1 MTDPQPTDTKT
12 LADGRTPLERQLGS
26 GAKGLARLRE
36 ETQGLVA
43 DVREWVEL
51 RIELAQLEVEER
63 IDERLNQ
70 LLLAAIM
77 ALIMLFIAIFLL
89 ITIALGLGWWLGHPM
104 WGFLIVTGVLALT
117 GGAMYRLRPSLTE
130 LLRSENSEQKQTE
143 LENVAPDGT
152 PENP

>member
-36 ETQGLVA
+36 ETEGLVA
-43 DVREWVEL
+43 DVREWVDL
-51 RIELAQLEVEER
+51 RIELAKIEVEER

-70 LLLAAIM
+70 LLLAVIM
-77 ALIMLFIAIFLL
+77 AVILLFIAIFLL

-117 GGAMYRLRPSLTE
+117 GATLYRLRPRLTE
-130 LLRSENSEQKQTE
+130 LLRSDEEPLPSETE
-143 LENVAPDGT
+143 QVLPHGT
-152 PENP
+152 PEKP